1 MFQILRSSSIFVLIF
16 LIIISLLTTIIISQ
30 FNLLPYT
37 WEFKNFLIGQNL
49 NHGYRIYKD
58 VRENIGPLSANYY
71 QMVDFL
77 KIPITWNAYLA
88 TGIIVIQAIIF
99 QQTITRY
106 LLLPNL
112 GNLPFFIYCLF
123 FHFSLEFL
131 VPNGSMIGLTF
142 LLVAWK
148 EILALQSTLK
158 VNDRVFLIGIYIGIA
173 SVFFLSY
180 ALFLFWAILSLLF
193 YSSINVRQ
201 IILLI
206 VGFSLFFIFIGLMFS
221 YVNNLQ
227 AFIDVY
233 KNSAFIIYIPTTS
246 QIKQIA
252 WAYIPAIIS
261 GIWGFVKVITS
272 KKIKY
277 NAQKAQQTNLM
288 WLITSMITIFIIP
301 TVERINL
308 VFIMPSLVYFTLNL
322 FFIFKSYWIKEFLI
336 ITFLVAMIYS
346 LSNEWKDVGQQRI
359 LAQKL
364 SIRNEKIMV
373 LGPQIEEY
381 QNNQMAGPF
390 VNWELSKSLF
400 TNLNQY
406 KTIIMMHDYFSTDM
420 PTYIYD
426 PESNFKKLGYY
437 LPDLTNQ
444 YVLVDVH
451 LYKKINKP

>member
-1 MFQILRSSSIFVLIF
+1 MFQILRSNSIFVLIF
-16 LIIISLLTTIIISQ
+16 LVIISLLTTIIISQ

-71 QMVDFL
+71 QLVDFL

-88 TGIIVIQAIIF
+88 TGIIVVQAIIF
-99 QQTITRY
+99 QQTISRY

-112 GNLPFFIYCLF
+112 GNLPFFIYSLF

-142 LLVAWK
+142 LLLAWK

-173 SVFFLSY
+173 SIFFLSY

-221 YVNNLQ
+221 YGNNLQ

-246 QIKQIA
+246 QIKQIV

-261 GIWGFVKVITS
+261 GIWGFVKVINS
-272 KKIKY
+272 KKIKS

-336 ITFLVAMIYS
+336 ISFLVAMIYS
-346 LSNEWKDVGQQRI
+346 LSNEWNDVGQQRI

-400 TNLNQY
+400 ANLNQY
-406 KTIIMMHDYFSTDM
+406 KTIILMHDYFSADM
-420 PTYIYD
+420 PTYVYD
-426 PESNFKKLGYY
+426 PESNFKKIGYY
-437 LPDLTNQ
+437 LPGLTNQ

-451 LYKKINKP
+451 LYKKINNP